1 MFKIISCCALSVF
14 FLTGCITP
22 RVMSSNPRSVVIEG
36 ANSSFNDGGQKLA
49 DEQCSRHG
57 RYAIHRPDNIR
68 DGRATF
74 ECIK

>member
-14 FLTGCITP
+14 FLTGCTAQQ
-22 RVMSSNPRSVVIEG
+22 MSSNPRSIVIEN
-36 ANSSFNDGGQKLA
+36 ATSFNNMGQNIA
-49 DEQCSRHG
+49 DEHCSRHG

>member
-14 FLTGCITP
+14 FLTGCAEP
-22 RVMSSNPRSVVIEG
+22 RLLSSNPRSLVIEN
-36 ANSSFNDGGQKLA
+36 ANSNNNMGQSIA
-49 DEQCSRHG
+49 DKHCSRHG

-74 ECIK
+74 ECVE